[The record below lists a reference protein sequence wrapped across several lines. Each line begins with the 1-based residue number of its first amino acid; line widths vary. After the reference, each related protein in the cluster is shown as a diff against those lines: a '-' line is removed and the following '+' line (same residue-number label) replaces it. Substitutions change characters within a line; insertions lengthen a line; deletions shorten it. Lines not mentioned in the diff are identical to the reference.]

1 MTCRISNS
9 VKFAILA
16 WQQLLQIIIQVAEI
30 IGQLL
35 GFYTAIH
42 CLYHIRPFMLIRE
55 AFKKKKTK
63 KIWKFS
69 KLSGAPIVWKSPK
82 TNETNK

>member
-55 AFKKKKTK
+55 AFKKKKNQKNLEIFQTFRSTYSLE
-63 KIWKFS
+63 IS
-69 KLSGAPIVWKSPK
+69 E
-82 TNETNK
+82 N